1 MSSGKHYVH
10 FLFFDEN
17 GTIGFY
23 RHLWRMMLSIAECGC
38 GYSNYFL

>member
-10 FLFFDEN
+10 FLSFDEY

-23 RHLWRMMLSIAECGC
+23 RQLGEDAE
-38 GYSNYFL
+38 